1 MDEFATKNSI
11 FEKKIEIMITK
22 EKLLQTIYNMPERF
36 SLDDLLDRI
45 VLLQKIEI
53 GLEQSQKGQTKSTKE
68 SKEILAKWLK

>member
-1 MDEFATKNSI
+1 
-11 FEKKIEIMITK
+11 MITK
-22 EKLLQTIYNMPERF
+22 EKLLQTIQNMPEIF

-53 GLEQSQKGQTKSTKE
+53 GLEQSQTGQTKSTEE